1 LASEI
6 SSVSLL
12 LLLLVP
18 LLWLSSSVSTT
29 GSTTAVKPTAASTDG
44 TAVSAGLGGR
54 LAGRLPGRLGERLT
68 GRLAGWLAGWLTGR
82 LTVAKPAGLGG
93 RLAGRLAG
101 WLAGRLAGR
110 LTGVTQRPNLR
121 SAISQQGLGDRFCW
135 AAGLTGKLMADG
147 TIISCSASGLD
158 GSKGVLLVEIWRS
171 GLHEDNEL
179 QCRLLPGDR
188 EIMSVSVSLLV

>member
-1 LASEI
+1 M
-6 SSVSLL
+6 
-12 LLLLVP
+12 
-18 LLWLSSSVSTT
+18 
-29 GSTTAVKPTAASTDG
+29 
-44 TAVSAGLGGR
+44 
-54 LAGRLPGRLGERLT
+54 
-68 GRLAGWLAGWLTGR
+68 TGR

-110 LTGVTQRPNLR
+110 LAGVTQRPNLR

-188 EIMSVSVSLLV
+188 EIISVSVSLLV